1 MKNLMA
7 FFFIVCVLT
16 VNAGAVSAQT
26 APTPDKPH
34 AINGMPNMGKTG
46 VIEGTVFT
54 LDDKEQKTPISG
66 QEITMVVLN
75 NGQQV
80 LTLKK
85 TTDAKGQF
93 VYKNIFMDQ
102 AFAYGFGTVY
112 EDNLYVFPHLSLGAD
127 EETKRIDFQI
137 GSGSPYWRD
146 PQTMGQKPSGG
157 MQAPANRDTMS
168 AGNDTHNAHD
178 DESWAQ
184 PYRFLAIGLGVLVA
198 LVAAY
203 FAGKKSASR

>member
-1 MKNLMA
+1 MA

-85 TTDAKGQF
+85 TTIVALKAKF
-93 VYKNIFMDQ
+93 
-102 AFAYGFGTVY
+102 
-112 EDNLYVFPHLSLGAD
+112 SGAD
-127 EETKRIDFQI
+127 DYLIGNH
-137 GSGSPYWRD
+137 GSG
-146 PQTMGQKPSGG
+146 
-157 MQAPANRDTMS
+157 
-168 AGNDTHNAHD
+168 
-178 DESWAQ
+178 
-184 PYRFLAIGLGVLVA
+184 LV
-198 LVAAY
+198 
-203 FAGKKSASR
+203 GS